1 MVKGALIPTCSRVPP
16 KVFSDAGNKKCD
28 GLRDCL
34 ERTGMKRFAR
44 LTGALAVIA
53 SSGLLGVASGA
64 NESSAAT
71 NGNVIASYNGG
82 TIDLSQGWGT
92 ATICVVAASGTN
104 CFANLHEYQ
113 AWFAS
118 TSTASAALSS
128 ATTSSCSSGFQLFEN
143 IDYGG
148 RELII
153 YDESIWINLSDYS
166 FNDTV
171 SSYEV
176 GACAVSMTDGAYGS
190 GNVYPGAT
198 SPYSDVSWIGSTWND
213 RVSSVYVW

>member
-1 MVKGALIPTCSRVPP
+1 MQ
-16 KVFSDAGNKKCD
+16 
-28 GLRDCL
+28 
-34 ERTGMKRFAR
+34 RFAR
-44 LTGALAVIA
+44 LTGALAVIV
-53 SSGLLGVASGA
+53 STGLLGMVSGVT
-64 NESSAAT
+64 ESSAAT
-71 NGNVIASYNGG
+71 GGDIIASYNGG
-82 TIDLSQGWGT
+82 SIDLSQGWGA
-92 ATICVVAASGTN
+92 ATVCVIAPSGTD
-104 CFANLHEYQ
+104 CFANQQDYQ
-113 AWFAS
+113 AWADAKSKTSAS
-118 TSTASAALSS
+118 LLT
-128 ATTSSCSSGFQLFEN
+128 ATTSSCSSGFQLYEN

-176 GACAVSMTDGAYGS
+176 GACAVSMTDGPYGS